1 MTDLIGKNVYMVLY
15 NYIDNDYSVVKI
27 INNLDL
33 AFNHICQLE
42 NATYGNK
49 KKNIRMVE
57 ITNQHDIIKN
67 NNNNNDL
74 LSVCYMTGK
83 YQQLSLEENENISQY
98 IIVPMKIE

>member
-1 MTDLIGKNVYMVLY
+1 MTELIGKNVYMVLY

-27 INNLDL
+27 INNVDA

-42 NATYGNK
+42 NASYDNNT
-49 KKNIRMVE
+49 KNIRMVE
-57 ITNQHDIIKN
+57 IANQNDIIKY
-67 NNNNNDL
+67 NNNDI

-83 YQQLSLEENENISQY
+83 YQHLNLEENEHISQY